1 MRYFRYINTEKNPNN
16 TFIEQYKALN
26 AREKRIIRKWKI
38 WRKISTVV
46 SYIILIIV
54 VSVGFFLLK
63 LLPQPNGWIYKIL
76 VGIAKLVAGFAI
88 FVVAGM
94 VTIESTKG
102 LWRKAESYHVPTMKK
117 EILTKA
123 CSYLRDYYGLQEP
136 YIITKCFDAEDK
148 KFQNHDVC
156 IFVVEDELRITTDLI
171 HGFLYEKRDLGCYA
185 FTEQEIVLS
194 KRLCEKHL
202 MCEIKTGETTF
213 LLGYRAKKF
222 IEKNFLGSD
231 AN

>member
-1 MRYFRYINTEKNPNN
+1 MRYFRYINTGKNPNN

-26 AREKRIIRKWKI
+26 TREKRIARKGKK
-38 WRKISTVV
+38 WRKISTAV

-54 VSVGFFLLK
+54 ISAGLFLLK

-117 EILTKA
+117 EIITKA
-123 CSYLRDYYGLQEP
+123 CGYLRDYYGLQEP

-148 KFQNHDVC
+148 KFRNHDVC

-213 LLGYRAKKF
+213 LLGYRAKRF

>member
-1 MRYFRYINTEKNPNN
+1 MRYFRYINTGKNPNN

-26 AREKRIIRKWKI
+26 TREKCIARKGKK
-38 WRKISTVV
+38 WRKISTAV

-54 VSVGFFLLK
+54 ISAGLFLLK

-117 EILTKA
+117 EIITKA
-123 CSYLRDYYGLQEP
+123 CGYLRDYYGLQEP

-148 KFQNHDVC
+148 KFRNHDVC

-213 LLGYRAKKF
+213 LLGYRAKRF